1 MDDSDKAAARRES
14 AARMRTKAMKMRREG
29 ANFDSIGTRLGV
41 TRATARKLVSRE
53 LSALSSE
60 SGVDERRLLHA
71 DVLMELWRA
80 LYPSAVT
87 GDPAAVDR
95 FLRVEERLSR
105 LLGLDLQ
112 PEGATAPAARKTRKG
127 READEAAYAV
137 PEATANTA

>member
-127 READEAAYAV
+127 RETDEAAYAV
-137 PEATANTA
+137 PEATANTG

>member
-1 MDDSDKAAARRES
+1 MDESDKAAARRES

-29 ANFDSIGTRLGV
+29 ANFDSIGSRLGV

-71 DVLMELWRA
+71 DVLMELWRS

-112 PEGATAPAARKTRKG
+112 PEGAPPAAARKKRTAQ
-127 READEAAYAV
+127 EADDASYA
-137 PEATANTA
+137 EATANSI

>member
-1 MDDSDKAAARRES
+1 MDESDKAAARRES
-14 AARMRTKAMKMRREG
+14 AARMRMKAMKMRREG

-71 DVLMELWRA
+71 DVLMELWRS

-112 PEGATAPAARKTRKG
+112 PEGAPAAAARKKRTARDG
-127 READEAAYAV
+127 DEASHPV
-137 PEATANTA
+137 PEATASSI